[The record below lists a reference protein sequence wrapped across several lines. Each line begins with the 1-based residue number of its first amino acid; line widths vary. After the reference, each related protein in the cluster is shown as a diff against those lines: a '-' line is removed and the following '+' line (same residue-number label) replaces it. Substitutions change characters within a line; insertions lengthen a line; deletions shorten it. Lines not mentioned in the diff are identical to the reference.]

1 MSKWIGSDDDDM
13 PKVQQRP
20 MPKTDRAMLIFIL
33 LAFVVLVGTAYL
45 PWFLRADAELPTVEA
60 LGQVQKVSYLG
71 GLGTWTQVE
80 LPGRTILLHR
90 AVEID
95 VGTDAV
101 RRRGMFSEELC
112 VAGTTRCFDVASR

>member
-1 MSKWIGSDDDDM
+1 MSKWIGSEDDDM
-13 PKVQQRP
+13 PKEQQRP
-20 MPKTDRAMLIFIL
+20 AHKTNRAMLIFIL

-45 PWFLRADAELPTVEA
+45 PWFLRADAELPTAQA

-80 LPGRTILLHR
+80 LPGRTVLLHR
-90 AVEID
+90 AVELD
-95 VGTDAV
+95 VGTEVV
-101 RRRGMFSEELC
+101 RQRGMFDEELC